1 MIEPMEF
8 RDRLVGLLNLSFG
21 QFCILFFDR
30 EIQLCSDIQYLND
43 KWRHFQQD
51 PLSVMLLLDQTNF
64 TRVAKYL
71 LEED

>member
-1 MIEPMEF
+1 MVEPMEF

-30 EIQLCSDIQYLND
+30 EANLYSDIQTD

-71 LEED
+71 LEEEE